1 MLNFASDLETKPFRA
16 DEPTV
21 ETGTEYMKQL
31 VLKEL
36 AKMDFKVV
44 SYAMRDFSRLDD
56 LAEHLAW
63 AYDKN
68 DVTSGKMAAEL
79 TGVYESDNVQTI

>member
-1 MLNFASDLETKPFRA
+1 
-16 DEPTV
+16 
-21 ETGTEYMKQL
+21 MKQK

-44 SYAMRDFSRLDD
+44 AYAMRDFSRLND

-63 AYDKN
+63 AYNAD

-79 TGVYESDNVQTI
+79 EYAYESDNNKTV

>member
-1 MLNFASDLETKPFRA
+1 
-16 DEPTV
+16 
-21 ETGTEYMKQL
+21 MKQV

-44 SYAMRDFSRLDD
+44 AYAMRDFSRLDD
-56 LAEHLAW
+56 LAERLAW
-63 AYDKN
+63 AYSKN

-79 TGVYESDNVQTI
+79 TGVYESDNITTI

>member
-1 MLNFASDLETKPFRA
+1 MSQLQ
-16 DEPTV
+16 
-21 ETGTEYMKQL
+21 ETGAMIMKQI

-44 SYAMRDFSRLDD
+44 TYAMRDFSRLDD

-63 AYDKN
+63 AYDRN
-68 DVTSGKMAAEL
+68 DVTGGKMTAEL
-79 TGVYESDNVQTI
+79 TYAYESDNNV